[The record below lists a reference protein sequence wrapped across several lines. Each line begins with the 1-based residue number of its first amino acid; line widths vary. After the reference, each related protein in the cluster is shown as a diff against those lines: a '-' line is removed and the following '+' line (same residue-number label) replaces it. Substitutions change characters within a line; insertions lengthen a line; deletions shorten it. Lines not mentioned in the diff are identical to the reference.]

1 MATTSPSRSAA
12 LAAALARLGRSSGP
26 EQPTEATIATLPA
39 AQAPRLRRL
48 LVSLDLAAAAGAWGL
63 AVAIGSQEGRTTAA
77 VRGLVIVLVLSL
89 ATVLAANARRLYR
102 AQVCSIRA
110 IEIQRVGQVALLVAV
125 AAWIAGPQ
133 LGLRLSPREVLV
145 GGLATFVLANGFR
158 SGYRSWL
165 ATGRRQGRFQR
176 KVVIVGSGAEAAE
189 VFTLVDEHPQLG
201 LDIVGLI
208 GEAAAAGEPH
218 EHAPHLGPVSATEAL
233 VLASGATGV
242 LLLPGAFSSP
252 ELNRVTRNLL
262 QAGVHVHLASGLSG
276 FAAHRVRP
284 QLLGH
289 ESVLYLEPLRPAP
302 WQLAAKR
309 ALDLVLGTVIG
320 LLSLPIVAVA
330 AVAIKLHDGGQVI
343 FRQTRVGRDGEHFT
357 IFKLRTMVPDAEA
370 RYDELAP
377 ALAARTGPLV
387 KLHRDPRVTRVGR
400 ILRATSIDELPQ
412 ILNVLGGSMSLVGP
426 RPNLLVEAEGLDP
439 SFLAHKCQVR
449 PGISGLWQ
457 VEARD
462 HPSFTVY
469 RRLDVFYLENWSISL
484 DLAILLA
491 TTQRVV
497 GRAVRLLL
505 DRRAGPDVGPAEVT
519 ASLGT

>member
-1 MATTSPSRSAA
+1 
-12 LAAALARLGRSSGP
+12 LAAAVARLSRPSDP
-26 EQPTEATIATLPA
+26 ETPQQPTEPTIVTLPA

-48 LVSLDLAAAAGAWGL
+48 LVSLDLMAAAGAWGL
-63 AVAIGSQEGRTTAA
+63 AVAIGSTEGRTHSA
-77 VRGLVIVLVLSL
+77 VRGLAIVVVLSL
-89 ATVLAANARRLYR
+89 VTVLAATARRLYR

-110 IEIQRVGQVALLVAV
+110 IEIQRVGHVVLLAAA
-125 AAWIAGPQ
+125 AAWIAGPK

-145 GGLATFVLANGFR
+145 GCLATFVLVNGFR
-158 SGYRSWL
+158 SGYRCWL

-176 KVVIVGSGAEAAE
+176 QVVIVGSGAEAAE
-189 VFTLVDEHPQLG
+189 AFHLVDEHPQLG
-201 LDIVGLI
+201 LDIVGHI
-208 GEAAAAGEPH
+208 GDEAATGVPH
-218 EHAPHLGPVSATEAL
+218 ERAPHLGPVSATEAL
-233 VLASGATGV
+233 VLASRATGV
-242 LLLPGAFSSP
+242 LILPGAFSSP

-289 ESVLYLEPLRPAP
+289 ESVLYLEPLRPVP

-320 LLSLPIVAVA
+320 LLSLPLVAVA
-330 AVAIKLHDGGQVI
+330 AVAIKLHDGGPVI
-343 FRQTRVGRDGEHFT
+343 FRQTRVGRGGEHFT

-370 RYDELAP
+370 RYAELAP

-426 RPNLLVEAEGLDP
+426 RPNLLVEADRLDP

-462 HPSFTVY
+462 HPSFNVY
-469 RRLDVFYLENWSISL
+469 RRLDVFYMENWSIGL

-491 TTQRVV
+491 TTHRVV
-497 GRAVRLLL
+497 VRAVRLLL
-505 DRRAGPDVGPAEVT
+505 DHSAGRVPRSVEVRG
-519 ASLGT
+519 SDLR